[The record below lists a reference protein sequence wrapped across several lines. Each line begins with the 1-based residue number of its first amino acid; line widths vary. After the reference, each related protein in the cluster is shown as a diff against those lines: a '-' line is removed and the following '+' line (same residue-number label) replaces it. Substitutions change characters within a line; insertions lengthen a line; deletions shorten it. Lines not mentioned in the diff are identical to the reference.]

1 MFFIPL
7 QELLLWYLVPLSE
20 IHTKTSELSDLAVV
34 TVFDEEEFVVS
45 DDPELPDDVDV
56 LFDALFDVLSFDVL
70 LLAVLSCVLS
80 LILFTVKT
88 DESLLDFLRAAD
100 LLP

>member
-1 MFFIPL
+1 M
-7 QELLLWYLVPLSE
+7 
-20 IHTKTSELSDLAVV
+20 
-34 TVFDEEEFVVS
+34 FDEEEFVVS

-56 LFDALFDVLSFDVL
+56 LFDALFDVLFDVLSFDVL